1 MKTIILIV
9 KITIKF
15 ISIHLGREKRLRRR
29 KYSIKAFMVLFLS
42 SGIIGDA
49 VFSRHSILKIYHS
62 YTFQKDITMLESC

>member
-15 ISIHLGREKRLRRR
+15 LSIHLGREKRR

-49 VFSRHSILKIYHS
+49 VFSRHSILKICHS
-62 YTFQKDITMLESC
+62 YTLQKDIIMLESC